1 MVALGGLD
9 SGRESERLNGKGPD
23 GVGAAGQSKGRPG
36 GTWAGAGVAQ
46 RRGRARGGGAAGG
59 DTRVR

>member
-9 SGRESERLNGKGPD
+9 SGREPGRLNGKGPD

-36 GTWAGAGVAQ
+36 GTWPGRGWRSGVAAREAGVQLSAT
-46 RRGRARGGGAAGG
+46 RA
-59 DTRVR
+59 